1 MMLKL
6 RKLATVLLAGLII
19 FAWSLPVKD
28 THSLS
33 TTPVSSGLILDG
45 GFDVVPDG
53 AGNFYIFSYDKE
65 NKQTAIAK
73 FDASTLSPLEF
84 YNSSNRTIPLKRLD
98 HGYEAVYYSNSPS
111 AIPNFGN
118 DSLNLFYIDNET
130 SRNYFVQ
137 YRYPTSTAYQEYGWQ
152 KISDMNIDL
161 GANKPEKQNTAVGSN
176 GDMFIFTSGN
186 NFISVYNPDG
196 TQQIPK
202 EASSFPSIAAITTDI
217 SKTYLYAA
225 TNNTLY
231 RYKIPDSTYAFEEA
245 TVAGNFAPFKFLTD
259 NIFITSAGKIYT
271 LSGSEFKRES
281 NITMQVP
288 MSDYDK
294 GVAISG
300 FDNASILAKTDDK
313 TVSRIRCSDGKVIC
327 SKTFDDKVV
336 AVSTSGDKTIVI
348 TEKDGVK
355 SIHLVD
361 EEDFPIPKDEEV
373 TTPGGDGADPDNP
386 NPPSETPKD
395 TTIESTEGY
404 EIGENIISK
413 IPAGTTWGT
422 LRNGLEANYV
432 TVELNGKGNATTSTK
447 VATGHKITFIFDNER
462 KVTKT
467 FTLIVEG
474 DVTGSGNISSK
485 SISALANH
493 LLGKSELEGFYKE
506 AANLSGDGDLSTVDL
521 LLMYKQTQK

>member
-1 MMLKL
+1 MLKL
-6 RKLATVLLAGLII
+6 KKLATVLLAGPVV
-19 FAWSLPVKD
+19 FALSLPVKD

-65 NKQTAIAK
+65 NPKTVLSC
-73 FDASTLSPLEF
+73 FSPLESQPLNQSKF
-84 YNSSNRTIPLKRLD
+84 YNASETRVEDFLNYKYDVGKLSNNLLYTAHIDGRNSIIERFEGKNISSQKAWVPTELRLD
-98 HGYEAVYYSNSPS
+98 NT
-111 AIPNFGN
+111 AINTPQKIAIASDDNIFLLKG
-118 DSLNLFYIDNET
+118 DNET
-130 SRNYFVQ
+130 TVCVRNMDEEIANIKL
-137 YRYPTSTAYQEYGWQ
+137 STNDE
-152 KISDMNIDL
+152 
-161 GANKPEKQNTAVGSN
+161 
-176 GDMFIFTSGN
+176 
-186 NFISVYNPDG
+186 
-196 TQQIPK
+196 
-202 EASSFPSIAAITTDI
+202 SIAAITTDI

-225 TNNTLY
+225 TNKALY
-231 RYKIPDSTYAFEEA
+231 RYKVGSTPYEFESTSISA
-245 TVAGNFAPFKFLTD
+245 QVVPFKFLTD

-271 LSGSEFKRES
+271 LSDSKFELE
-281 NITMQVP
+281 NTTEIQVKMENYP
-288 MSDYDK
+288 VC
-294 GVAISG
+294 VAIAG
-300 FDNASILAKTDDK
+300 FDNASILAKTAEK
-313 TVSRIRCSDGKVIC
+313 VVSRISCSDGKVIC

-373 TTPGGDGADPDNP
+373 TTPGGDVADPDNP

-404 EIGENIISK
+404 DIGENTISK
-413 IPAGTTWGT
+413 IPAGTALGA
-422 LRNGLEANYV
+422 LKNGLMFDGFSLA
-432 TVELNGKGNATTSTK
+432 LKDSNGNVKTASSTK
-447 VATGHKITFIFDNER
+447 IATGYTVTFVKDGAEY
-462 KVTKT
+462 KT

-474 DVTGSGNISSK
+474 DVTGSGNISTK

-493 LLGKSELEGFYKE
+493 LLGKSELDGVFLN